1 MALFHLLQDE
11 NIFVDKLLTTVN
23 AHHQRVSMHG
33 LRVELMERQ
42 LAQLNIPPQVLQLPE
57 QPTMDEYDALMKES
71 ILNLKQEGFTH
82 SAFGDIF
89 LEDLRSYREK
99 QLDELGMNAIFPLW
113 KRDTSE
119 LIEEFIDL
127 GFKAVVICVKEEL
140 LGNDFVGTGIDKNFL
155 SSLPAGV
162 DPCGENG
169 EFHTFCYDGPIF
181 NEPIQFKKG
190 EKTFREYENPSGEG
204 KTGFW
209 FLDLV

>member
-89 LEDLRSYREK
+89 LKDLRSYREK
-99 QLDELGMNAIFPLW
+99 QLADLGMHAIFPLW

-127 GFKAVVICVKEEL
+127 GFKAVVICVKGEL

-155 SSLPAGV
+155 SSLPPGV